1 MIRRVVQVSKKG
13 RRHEHEEHAD
23 ESWLLPYADLLTL
36 LLALFI
42 ALYGMSVTDA
52 KKFEEMSKAFNV
64 ALTGGSGVL
73 DYKSPTPSDS
83 PAEDTPSS
91 SIDTVPKNRSN
102 SKSEQQAAALKQQEQ
117 QDLEK
122 LKKQIDQYI
131 QGNGL
136 SNQLNT
142 KLNQSQL
149 MITISDTALF
159 ASGSATVKPESRQLG
174 KVISNM
180 LQEFPD
186 YNIVV
191 SGHTDNIPIYNSFY
205 ESNWDLS
212 SDRALQ
218 FMKVLLLNT
227 NLDPKKFTPVG
238 YGEYHPIVD
247 NKTPINRAKNRRVEV
262 SLLRKYQDNNK
273 LLNITEAKD

>member
-1 MIRRVVQVSKKG
+1 MSKKS

-42 ALYGMSVTDA
+42 VLYSMSASDA
-52 KKFEEMSKAFNV
+52 KKFDEMSEAFN
-64 ALTGGSGVL
+64 AAFTSGTGVL
-73 DYKSPTPSDS
+73 DYQSPVSTNQVTSKD
-83 PAEDTPSS
+83 E
-91 SIDTVPKNRSN
+91 TVKNKDDVT
-102 SKSEQQAAALKQQEQ
+102 SKKDKRNEQQALLSKQEQ
-117 QDLEK
+117 IDLEK

-131 QGNGL
+131 QKSGL
-136 SNQLNT
+136 TNQLET

-159 ASGSATVKPESRQLG
+159 ASGKATVKPESKQLAAA
-174 KVISNM
+174 ISDM
-180 LQEFPD
+180 LQKFPD
-186 YNIVV
+186 YDIVV
-191 SGHTDNIPIYNSFY
+191 SGHTDNIPIYNMDY

-212 SDRALQ
+212 SARALE
-218 FMKVLLLNT
+218 FLKILLLNT

-247 NKTPINRAKNRRVEV
+247 NSTAVNRAKNRRVEV
-262 SLLRKYQDNNK
+262 SLIRKYQDSTQ
-273 LLNITEAKD
+273 LLNVTDVKE

>member
-1 MIRRVVQVSKKG
+1 MSKKT

-42 ALYGMSVTDA
+42 VLYSMSATDA
-52 KKFEEMSKAFNV
+52 KKFEEMSQAFNSV
-64 ALTGGSGVL
+64 FTSGSGVL
-73 DYKSPTPSDS
+73 DYKAPTPTDKITS
-83 PAEDTPSS
+83 EDTSQNKDD
-91 SIDTVPKNRSN
+91 IT
-102 SKSEQQAAALKQQEQ
+102 SKKERTKDQQALLIKQEQ
-117 QDLEK
+117 IDLEK

-131 QGNGL
+131 KNSGL
-136 SNQLNT
+136 TNQLDT

-159 ASGSATVKPESRQLG
+159 ASGKATVKPESKQLAAA
-174 KVISNM
+174 ISNM

-186 YNIVV
+186 YDIVV
-191 SGHTDNIPIYNSFY
+191 SGHTDNIPIYNTDY

-218 FMKVLLLNT
+218 FMKILLLNT

-247 NKTPINRAKNRRVEV
+247 NSTAMNRAKNRRVEV
-262 SLLRKYQDNNK
+262 SLIRKYQDNNQ
-273 LLNITEAKD
+273 LQNITDAK